1 MDEKMPEAPYAPT
14 EGQRMDAVRG
24 VSLLGTPAEERFDR
38 ITRLAKRLFDVPMA
52 VIDIVGEKLAWLKS
66 AQGFDGFEGARCDS
80 YCHHTVLTDET
91 FIVRDARTD
100 PRVHDSGFANTWVF
114 YAGVPL
120 RFEGERVGVLC
131 IGDTKPRDF
140 DAEEDLS
147 LRDLAV
153 MAQQEL
159 QVVRL
164 SETQLALARAND
176 ELQMKA
182 NVDVLTRLWNRRAI
196 FEIAEIERLKAND
209 TDQLAALLIDID
221 HFKSINDTHG
231 HPAGDE
237 VLRQFAQRLRQS
249 IRSMDA
255 VGRIGGEEFLV
266 LMADPEPADVAG
278 IAERIRAAEAKSPI
292 QFDGHSIPVTCSVGY
307 AIGAAS
313 DPIDGLVSLADQA
326 LYRAKS
332 NGRNRVEPQP
342 IETIETIE
350 GIDPKPVRRRVVR
363 RKKEVEPLGG

>member
-1 MDEKMPEAPYAPT
+1 MPEAPYAPA
-14 EGQRMDAVRG
+14 EDQRMAAVRRVG
-24 VSLLGTPAEERFDR
+24 LLGTPAEERFDKL
-38 ITRLAKRLFDVPMA
+38 TRLARRLFDVPMA

-66 AQGFDGFEGARCDS
+66 AQGFDGVEGLRCDS
-80 YCHHTVLTDET
+80 YCHHAVLSDET

-120 RFEGERVGVLC
+120 TFEGERVGMFC

-140 DAEEDLS
+140 DDDEDRS
-147 LRDLAV
+147 LRDLAA

-159 QVVRL
+159 QVARM

-176 ELQMKA
+176 ELKMKA

-196 FEIAEIERLKAND
+196 FEIAETERLKAGGPA
-209 TDQLAALLIDID
+209 QLAALLVDID
-221 HFKSINDTHG
+221 HFKKINDTYG

-237 VLRQFAQRLRQS
+237 VLRECAQRLRAS
-249 IRSMDA
+249 IRSVDA

-266 LMADPEPADVAG
+266 LMADAETGDVAG
-278 IAERIRAAEAKSPI
+278 IAERIRAAQAESPVE
-292 QFDGHSIPVTCSVGY
+292 FDQHSIALTCSVGY

-313 DPIDGLVSLADQA
+313 DPIDGLVSRADQA

-332 NGRNRVEPQP
+332 NGRNRVEPQ
-342 IETIETIE
+342 
-350 GIDPKPVRRRVVR
+350 GIDLGAGRPARQRVVR
-363 RKKEVEPLGG
+363 RPKEVESCGG